1 MKKIALILT
10 VASVGAISAMAQGNF
25 VFQNSSAFPV
35 KVATGT
41 DANSLANA
49 TVIGT
54 ANTTLTGPQVT
65 IELFATTT
73 GTGGLEANSSVTA
86 PFYIAS
92 VTMSGSSAASFQGTF
107 HGGNPYVLPTV
118 AGGTFDGTHQIE
130 YAFYGVSLDG
140 KYAGWSAIGTG
151 YSPSTGTTL
160 PGATF
165 GTGAGQI
172 GGWTLTPTG
181 SGPPVPEPTTLALGG
196 LGAAALLFLRRRK

>member
-1 MKKIALILT
+1 MKKIALLLT

-25 VFQNSSAFPV
+25 VFQNSSSFPM

-41 DANSLANA
+41 DPASLAGA

-65 IELFATTT
+65 IELFAALT
-73 GTGGLEANSSVTA
+73 GTAGLETQSGVGT

-107 HGGNPYVLPTV
+107 HGGNPYVLPT
-118 AGGTFDGTHQIE
+118 ASQFDGTHQIE

-140 KYAGWSAIGTG
+140 KYGGWSGIGTG
-151 YSPSTGTTL
+151 YTPSTGTTL

-165 GTGAGQI
+165 GAGAGQI
-172 GGWTLTPTG
+172 GG
-181 SGPPVPEPTTLALGG
+181 
-196 LGAAALLFLRRRK
+196 

>member
-1 MKKIALILT
+1 MKKIALIFT

-41 DANSLANA
+41 DATSLANA

-65 IELFATTT
+65 IELFAAAN
-73 GTGGLEANSSVTA
+73 GMAGLEASSATTS

-92 VTMSGSSAASFQGTF
+92 VAMSGSSAASFQGTF
-107 HGGNPYVLPTV
+107 HGGNPYVLPT
-118 AGGTFDGTHQIE
+118 AAQFSGSSQIE

-151 YSPSTGTTL
+151 YTPSTGTTL

-165 GTGAGQI
+165 GTGTGQI

-181 SGPPVPEPTTLALGG
+181 PVTPTPEPTTLALGG